1 LTNAKRYG
9 KISMTV
15 NDEIDAQIAKIRQET
30 SKLIKD
36 IETFDIETSSPD
48 DLNDLFKTID
58 RLKLEVEDKINEL
71 EVEDF
76 LLNGAGIK
84 NKNI

>member
-1 LTNAKRYG
+1 
-9 KISMTV
+9 MTV